1 LSAIDWLILL
11 YAFTMRISRIQVKNF
26 RNFHELDVNLGQ
38 HAVIVGENKIGK
50 SNLIYGLRLVLDPSL
65 PDSARALK
73 DEDFWDGLPRPLSE
87 EDRVSI
93 SIDFSDF
100 ENDERYLTVLGD
112 FLISA
117 DPMVARLT
125 FECGPAS
132 SDGTNEVTQSDYEFF
147 IYGGDR
153 PETPIGSEF
162 RRRIPMDLLSA
173 LRDAE
178 GDLASWR
185 RSPLRPLLDE
195 VAGRID
201 PEALEKI
208 AMGITNATAAVT
220 ATPEIAT
227 LDDEIRRRLTEMVGI
242 PNAIDTLLGFSP
254 TEPSRILRSLRLLI
268 DGGRRN
274 ISDASLGSANLL
286 YLVLKTLQLE
296 QLVWQKTRDH
306 TVLAIEEPEAHLHPH
321 LQRLVYRD
329 FLKRRVHQES
339 STNSVSSERQATTIL
354 MTTHSPHIV
363 SITPLDSL
371 VLLRKSPEGG
381 GSIGVST
388 ALLEFDQEERE
399 DLERYLDVTRGE
411 MVFAKAVLLV
421 EGDAETFILPVLG
434 NLLGYDLDRLGITV
448 CSVGGINFAPY
459 VKLLGSNGL
468 DIPFAVLTDFDPQ
481 PNDRNLGQA
490 RVLRLLGLI
499 ADENELADLDSEEQL
514 ALAEQRG
521 IFLNEHT
528 LEVDLFKCGRHV
540 SMAKTLI
547 ELAESGPAKA
557 RANVWRKSPNTLDP
571 QELLRDIETI
581 GKGRFAQRLAGNL
594 KNKCCPEYIDK
605 AFKYVLERCV

>member
-1 LSAIDWLILL
+1 
-11 YAFTMRISRIQVKNF
+11 
-26 RNFHELDVNLGQ
+26 
-38 HAVIVGENKIGK
+38 
-50 SNLIYGLRLVLDPSL
+50 
-65 PDSARALK
+65 
-73 DEDFWDGLPRPLSE
+73 
-87 EDRVSI
+87 
-93 SIDFSDF
+93 
-100 ENDERYLTVLGD
+100 
-112 FLISA
+112 
-117 DPMVARLT
+117 
-125 FECGPAS
+125 
-132 SDGTNEVTQSDYEFF
+132 
-147 IYGGDR
+147 
-153 PETPIGSEF
+153 
-162 RRRIPMDLLSA
+162 
-173 LRDAE
+173 
-178 GDLASWR
+178 
-185 RSPLRPLLDE
+185 
-195 VAGRID
+195 
-201 PEALEKI
+201 
-208 AMGITNATAAVT
+208 
-220 ATPEIAT
+220 
-227 LDDEIRRRLTEMVGI
+227 
-242 PNAIDTLLGFSP
+242 
-254 TEPSRILRSLRLLI
+254 
-268 DGGRRN
+268 
-274 ISDASLGSANLL
+274 
-286 YLVLKTLQLE
+286 
-296 QLVWQKTRDH
+296 
-306 TVLAIEEPEAHLHPH
+306 
-321 LQRLVYRD
+321 
-329 FLKRRVHQES
+329 
-339 STNSVSSERQATTIL
+339 
-354 MTTHSPHIV
+354 
-363 SITPLDSL
+363 
-371 VLLRKSPEGG
+371 
-381 GSIGVST
+381 
-388 ALLEFDQEERE
+388 
-399 DLERYLDVTRGE
+399 